1 MNKPTLQNFLTDAKS
16 MFELNKYY
24 LVLASVRPG
33 LEYAVKSLCKTSHLD
48 YDSID
53 TNLESM
59 INSLKDA
66 GIISKDLAAL
76 MHKTRR
82 CSNIGVHVKLKDD
95 NIEEVNKDQ
104 AVEAFENFRQLCGL
118 LTETDYSSI
127 AVSVQDVN
135 NVPMKYPDYY
145 DTKRRYSGMW
155 ADCISRES
163 LMIKPE
169 YVELYTKAMEE
180 EDIEAMLNI
189 AVGFLSKKTIWE
201 NDLVKFKEKDRRH
214 TYTIINYRYYYWV
227 VRAAYYAAK
236 HFTEGKY
243 IPKKYIA
250 TAIWDAYRYLLET
263 APKEIYGYY
272 SCSLNQRNTTIYGY
286 GEIKP
291 EDINKLYLEINM
303 DAKELFGPDK
313 FDLLWLY
320 QHLPEFTKELEPFLE
335 TLFTGEPIIV
345 PVHPDANTDTL
356 DKFRGFNKYFQEELS
371 MESAK
376 AIAEK
381 AHLKQ
386 RKAREEDERKRRE
399 WDERAAAEN
408 AERERKQAEREAKK
422 EKCYE
427 LHKRNTE
434 LNDEKRRC
442 YNDGLFGAIKHKEKI
457 KKIEAEIARNDN
469 ERAKINIELD
479 SW

>member
-48 YDSID
+48 YDSVD

-59 INSLKDA
+59 INSLKDT
-66 GIISKDLAAL
+66 GIISEDLAVL

-135 NVPMKYPDYY
+135 NVPMKYLDYY

-155 ADCISRES
+155 ADCISREA

-201 NDLVKFKEKDRRH
+201 DDIANFVKKDEYNSRNL
-214 TYTIINYRYYYWV
+214 YDYRYYYWAI
-227 VRAAYYAAK
+227 RAAYYTAK
-236 HFTEGKY
+236 HFTEGTY

-250 TAIWDAYRYLLET
+250 NAIWDAYRYLLET

-272 SCSLNQRNTTIYGY
+272 SCSFIQRNKTIFSS
-286 GEIKP
+286 GEMKP
-291 EDINKLYLEINM
+291 EDMNKLHLVINM
-303 DAKELFGPDK
+303 RAKELFGPDK

-335 TLFTGEPIIV
+335 ALFTGEPIIV
-345 PVHPDANTDTL
+345 PIHPDANTDTL
-356 DKFRGFNKYFQEELS
+356 NKFKNFNKYFQEELS
-371 MESAK
+371 MESVK
-376 AIAEK
+376 VIAERV
-381 AHLKQ
+381 HLK
-386 RKAREEDERKRRE
+386 ERKLKEEKERQKKEEEARVAE
-399 WDERAAAEN
+399 ERAKQ
-408 AERERKQAEREAKK
+408 ERIQAEYKAKK
-422 EKCYE
+422 KRRDELIQRNSELVKEK
-427 LHKRNTE
+427 TE
-434 LNDEKRRC
+434 YLND
-442 YNDGLFGAIKHKEKI
+442 GFFGATKHKKKI
-457 KKIEAEIARNDN
+457 KEIDAEIVRNDN
-469 ERAKINIELD
+469 ELAKLNL
-479 SW
+479 